1 MRTVAPLESFPR
13 IGGLVIMPPLI
24 LAAMVA
30 TVLFHAWVSHRRKF
44 LVLSLKPIPLRA
56 AIFAGVVAGFLFLKS
71 QVETEFERVGS
82 GVAFTPVSGI
92 ATRGPFIHTR
102 FGTLP

>member
-1 MRTVAPLESFPR
+1 
-13 IGGLVIMPPLI
+13 MPPLI